1 MRPFPDWFPRE
12 TTSDAD
18 ADADARAWGRAGD
31 DDDDETLA
39 EAAKDLTTRLL
50 TADPFARLGSG
61 GAGAFYTLVPI
72 RPRSRGERR
81 SLRTFPGAS
90 LRPLLAFNTHP
101 RRLSTPPLTPFNSTP
116 TFTGWEEIREHAF
129 FDGAFRRRG
138 GGGGGGRGDIG
149 DLGDLGDHA
158 KPNQNPREMEAPPAC
173 RRGGGGGGGDGEG
186 GEGAEVRS
194 IHWFPYDRVRV
205 VNADP

>member
-61 GAGAFYTLVPI
+61 A
-72 RPRSRGERR
+72 R
-81 SLRTFPGAS
+81 
-90 LRPLLAFNTHP
+90 
-101 RRLSTPPLTPFNSTP
+101 
-116 TFTGWEEIREHAF
+116 GWEEIREHAF

-158 KPNQNPREMEAPPAC
+158 NPNQNPREMEAPPAC

>member
-61 GAGAFYTLVPI
+61 AFFFTLVPI
-72 RPRSRGERR
+72 RPRSR
-81 SLRTFPGAS
+81 
-90 LRPLLAFNTHP
+90 
-101 RRLSTPPLTPFNSTP
+101 
-116 TFTGWEEIREHAF
+116 
-129 FDGAFRRRG
+129 
-138 GGGGGGRGDIG
+138 
-149 DLGDLGDHA
+149 
-158 KPNQNPREMEAPPAC
+158 
-173 RRGGGGGGGDGEG
+173 
-186 GEGAEVRS
+186 
-194 IHWFPYDRVRV
+194 
-205 VNADP
+205 